1 MCRTRITESVPS
13 IDLSVVIPA
22 YNEEARIGP
31 TLRRILDYLQRRQIA
46 FEVIVVDDG
55 STDQTVSSAEM
66 YVSEGVR
73 ILSLGSNR
81 GKGAAV
87 RHGVLT
93 STGHWVLVSDA
104 DLSTPIEDLERLQG
118 LASGADL
125 ILGSRALPDSNI
137 TKRQPLLRELMG
149 KMFNLI
155 VRVLGLTDFRDTQC
169 GFKLMQGV
177 MARQLLS
184 EARIDGFAWDV
195 EFVGL
200 ATARGYRVAET
211 AVTWRDEPASRVR
224 LVRDSLRMLW
234 DVLRVALHSKHSRT
248 D

>member
-1 MCRTRITESVPS
+1 MP

-104 DLSTPIEDLERLQG
+104 DLSTPIEDLERLQSHAG
-118 LASGADL
+118 DADMVF
-125 ILGSRALPDSNI
+125 GSRAMTESHI
-137 TKRQPLLRELMG
+137 TRHQPFFREAMG
-149 KMFNLI
+149 KAFNLMI
-155 VRVLGLTDFRDTQC
+155 RGLGLTGFRDTQC
-169 GFKLMQGV
+169 GFKLIRGTV
-177 MARQLLS
+177 ARHLLS
-184 EARIDGFAWDV
+184 EARVDGFAYDV
-195 EFVGL
+195 ELVFL
-200 ATARGYRVAET
+200 ASRHGYRVGEVG
-211 AVTWRDEPASRVR
+211 VTWHNSLGSKVR
-224 LVRDSLRMLW
+224 PVRDSLRMLW
-234 DVLRVALHSKHSRT
+234 DVLIVAFRRGSR
-248 D
+248 DL